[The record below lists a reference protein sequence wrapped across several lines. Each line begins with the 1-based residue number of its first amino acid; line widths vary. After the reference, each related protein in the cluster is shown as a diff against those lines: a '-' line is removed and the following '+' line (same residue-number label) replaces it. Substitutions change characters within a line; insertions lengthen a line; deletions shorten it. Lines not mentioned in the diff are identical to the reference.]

1 VLLLLLGLSAPSPV
15 AGQTPATPAAPATG
29 QAARP
34 ERIVGEVTATDAAAL
49 TLTVKT
55 DDGRTLPVT
64 SDERTTYVR
73 VAPGSTSLEGAAK
86 ITRADVGVGD
96 RVLVLLRA
104 GTQGTAWPT
113 LGLARQVIVTSRAEL
128 AASRESQ
135 REAARR
141 RMLMGR
147 IASIDATR
155 REFTLTT
162 RGRGGPDAGVDTVTV
177 AAGEGVRVLR
187 FAPDSLRPED
197 ARPATLADLRVG
209 DQVRARG
216 ERSADGARFTP
227 EEILAGSFVRA
238 AGEITEVKAGEYTVK
253 DELTG
258 KLYTVVF
265 SAKSTLRRVP
275 REVAEEFARR
285 REEQRERMGERRASG
300 EPADRDARRE
310 ARRAERAARGEGEGR
325 RPDGEGGRRP
335 GGEGGRRREGGPG
348 GNIQQML
355 EGLPAIA
362 PTDLKKGDALLVTGT
377 PDAAGTRVTAVAA
390 YTGEAEFLRR
400 LNRIQERRGDVN
412 TGLPGDVLGG
422 GNVNREPTTNSP
434 PPPR

>member
-1 VLLLLLGLSAPSPV
+1 MARIRADLREAGGGVDVKRALATPVLLLLVGLSALSPA
-15 AGQTPATPAAPATG
+15 AGQTPTTTPAAPA
-29 QAARP
+29 ARP
-34 ERIVGEVTATDAAAL
+34 DRLVGEVTATDAATGA
-49 TLTVKT
+49 LTVKT
-55 DDGRTLPVT
+55 DDGRTLAVA

-96 RVLVLLRA
+96 RVLVLLRVGA
-104 GTQGTAWPT
+104 EGSASPA
-113 LGLARQVIVTSRAEL
+113 LARQVIVTSRAEL

-147 IASIDATR
+147 IASIDAGR
-155 REFTLTT
+155 KELTLTT
-162 RGRGGPDAGVDTVTV
+162 RGRDGVETVTV
-177 AAGEGVRVLR
+177 SAGEGVRVLR

-238 AGEITEVKAGEYTVK
+238 AGEITEVRPGELTVK
-253 DELTG
+253 DEQTG

-265 SAKSTLRRVP
+265 SPKSTLRRVP

-300 EPADRDARRE
+300 EPADRGARRE

-325 RPDGEGGRRP
+325 RPGSESGRRRDGEGGR
-335 GGEGGRRREGGPG
+335 GRGGGPG
-348 GNIQQML
+348 G
-355 EGLPAIA
+355 
-362 PTDLKKGDALLVTGT
+362 
-377 PDAAGTRVTAVAA
+377 
-390 YTGEAEFLRR
+390 
-400 LNRIQERRGDVN
+400 
-412 TGLPGDVLGG
+412 
-422 GNVNREPTTNSP
+422 
-434 PPPR
+434 